1 MNWEDI
7 LKNSSKIRS
16 NWVNS
21 KTPPDMYYYDKLN
34 PKLKKEFDEV
44 FEKLIDDIQ
53 RGYLSQEE
61 EMGGN
66 HKTENVQGRFYL
78 RDLIDDSTG
87 ESRHFANFKFEIAP
101 TSSGTDKYGRYTNYY
116 LYFDKS
122 VKDTE
127 LSRTQSMYLTPE
139 EWDNLMETIL
149 NVKT

>member
-1 MNWEDI
+1 MSWKEI
-7 LKNSSKIRS
+7 LKSSSSIRR
-16 NWVNS
+16 NWINS

-61 EMGGN
+61 EMRGN

-87 ESRHFANFKFEIAP
+87 NHFANFKFEIAP
-101 TSSGTDKYGRYTNYY
+101 TMLNKPMVFNTAMVCSSASPNR
-116 LYFDKS
+116 S
-122 VKDTE
+122 IA
-127 LSRTQSMYLTPE
+127 SRTSSHL
-139 EWDNLMETIL
+139 L
-149 NVKT
+149 

>member
-1 MNWEDI
+1 MSWKDI

-61 EMGGN
+61 EMRGN

-87 ESRHFANFKFEIAP
+87 NHFANFNFEIAP

>member
-53 RGYLSQEE
+53 RGYLSE

-149 NVKT
+149 NVKR

>member
-1 MNWEDI
+1 MSWEEI

-34 PKLKKEFDEV
+34 SKLKKEFNEV
-44 FEKLIDDIQ
+44 FENLIDDIQ
-53 RGYLSQEE
+53 RGYLSQKE
-61 EMGGN
+61 EMSGS
-66 HKTENVQGRFYL
+66 HETENVQGRFYL
-78 RDLIDDSTG
+78 RDLIDDSTE

-101 TSSGTDKYGRYTNYY
+101 TSSSTDKYGRYTNYY
-116 LYFDKS
+116 LYFDKT

-149 NVKT
+149 NVKG

>member
-1 MNWEDI
+1 MSWRSI
-7 LKNSSKIRS
+7 LKSSSIIRR
-16 NWVNS
+16 NWIKS

-44 FEKLIDDIQ
+44 FERLIDDIQ

-61 EMGGN
+61 EMRGN

-78 RDLIDDSTG
+78 RDLIDNSTG
-87 ESRHFANFKFEIAP
+87 NRFANFKFEIAP

-127 LSRTQSMYLTPE
+127 LSRTQSMYLTAE

-149 NVKT
+149 NVKR

>member
-1 MNWEDI
+1 MSWKDI
-7 LKNSSKIRS
+7 LKSSSSIRR
-16 NWVNS
+16 NWINS

-34 PKLKKEFDEV
+34 ENLKKEFDEV
-44 FEKLIDDIQ
+44 FEKMIDDIQ
-53 RGYLSQEE
+53 RGYLSQKE
-61 EMGGN
+61 EMSGS

-87 ESRHFANFKFEIAP
+87 ESIHFAQFKFEIAP
-101 TSSGTDKYGRYTNYY
+101 ISSKTDKYGRYVNYY
-116 LYFDKS
+116 LYFNKY

-149 NVKT
+149 NVKR

>member
-1 MNWEDI
+1 MSWRII

-53 RGYLSQEE
+53 RGYLSQEK
-61 EMGGN
+61 EMRGN
-66 HKTENVQGRFYL
+66 HKTENVQGKFYL

-87 ESRHFANFKFEIAP
+87 NHFADFNFEIAP
-101 TSSGTDKYGRYTNYY
+101 ASSGTDKYGRYTNYY
-116 LYFDKS
+116 LYFKKS

-149 NVKT
+149 NVKR